1 MQEITHKLEQVQ
13 QQVTDLIA
21 AVNKAKPNY
30 IGEAS
35 LSLYSPI
42 NTGEGPKLMVEV
54 YTNSYE
60 NQEIID
66 IEEFSQYCENIIERY
81 KHKGDYIIVNN
92 RLQKLVQVNDGPTG
106 ELNYGYAEVNTDLKQ
121 VDDTINYL
129 YPSHISAI
137 YSAQKVE
144 KKMRTIVSDYNSLRK
159 HAKKLTYNFSI
170 PQSKE
175 QVQSLLIGTICADLQ
190 GLLN

>member
-13 QQVTDLIA
+13 QQVTELVD
-21 AVNKAKPNY
+21 AVNQAKPNY
-30 IGEAS
+30 IVASS
-35 LSLYSPI
+35 LSLNSPI
-42 NTGEGPKLMVEV
+42 NIGRGPKLMVAV
-54 YTNSYE
+54 YTNSDSSP
-60 NQEIID
+60 EIFA

-81 KHKGDYIIVNN
+81 KHKGNYIIVNN
-92 RLQKLVQVNDGPTG
+92 KLQKLVQVDDGPTG
-106 ELNYGYAEVNTDLKQ
+106 SRNYGYAEVNTDLQQ
-121 VDDTINYL
+121 VDDTINYI

-170 PQSKE
+170 PQSKD
-175 QVQSLLIGTICADLQ
+175 QIQSLLIGTICADLE
-190 GLLN
+190 GLFN